1 MHGPLEKQPRDS
13 KSAYRNWDIK
23 LYALPILLV
32 VALIGFAVSHPGA
45 SKWISDAAQ
54 AEFVGTDLAPADA
67 RCPADQRNP
76 DRQGLLTGGHEIGAT
91 FDREF
96 DVNQS
101 A

>member
-32 VALIGFAVSHPGA
+32 VALIGFAVSHPSA

-54 AEFVGTDLAPADA
+54 AEFVGTALVPDLAPPTRLAQ
-67 RCPADQRNP
+67 PTN
-76 DRQGLLTGGHEIGAT
+76 EIRTVKAY
-91 FDREF
+91 
-96 DVNQS
+96 
-101 A
+101 